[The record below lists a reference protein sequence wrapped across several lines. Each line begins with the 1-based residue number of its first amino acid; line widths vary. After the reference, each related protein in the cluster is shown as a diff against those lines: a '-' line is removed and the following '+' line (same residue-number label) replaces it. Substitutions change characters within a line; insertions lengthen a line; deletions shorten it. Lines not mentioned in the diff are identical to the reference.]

1 MIGSF
6 LNQRY
11 RLDREIGH
19 GGLGT
24 IYEALDT
31 LLERPVAVK
40 VLNSDLGA
48 WLARSGSSAGG
59 SSGSGS
65 F

>member
-1 MIGSF
+1 MIGSY

-24 IYEALDT
+24 IYEAQDS
-31 LLERPVAVK
+31 LLERQVAVK
-40 VLNSDLGA
+40 VLNADSGLGSQGQA
-48 WLARSGSSAGG
+48 RLLAEARAAAR
-59 SSGSGS
+59 
-65 F
+65 